1 MLPVKYLEFILDKNV
16 TMITEGE
23 RERERDS
30 NEVCKKIEWKDR
42 KWGKKR
48 YGVEWW
54 GVMFLGG
61 MNLKVKWYGI

>member
-1 MLPVKYLEFILDKNV
+1 MVPVKYLEFILDKNV

-30 NEVCKKIEWKDR
+30 NEVCKKFEWKDR

-54 GVMFLGG
+54 SEMILGG